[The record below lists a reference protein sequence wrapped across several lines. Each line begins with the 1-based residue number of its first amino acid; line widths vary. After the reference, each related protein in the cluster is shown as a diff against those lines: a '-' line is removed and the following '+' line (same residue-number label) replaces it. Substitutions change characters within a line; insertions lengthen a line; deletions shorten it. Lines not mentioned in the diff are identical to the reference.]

1 MGENSVFTRESSG
14 LIKDVNGID
23 AVMLNLGNMS
33 AGVALYIS
41 ISPFIPQGGI
51 IWIAAIIGLILT
63 LPQAYIYSYLSGKIA
78 RTGGDYVWISRTF
91 NGFLGTTM
99 AFALMIES
107 TAYFALIAFFFS
119 QAIGSVLSTI
129 GRMDGITSLVSISNT
144 LSAPV
149 YSYLLGAMIFGI
161 AIGFNI
167 LKAKWGYALVTVS
180 GLIAMA
186 ATIIAM
192 VVLAMNLG
200 DFHTAISKFISVE
213 GITPPSNYASSVAP
227 FSLVATIGILPIIA
241 IFTYP
246 WMQATPAVAAEV
258 KKVKF
263 VKYGVFVPLLI
274 TGALVT
280 LGFFLMYQAGGYA
293 FTNYEFINNGFTYT
307 FWTVA
312 IGLTN
317 NLPLQLFM
325 GIGLLMWE
333 FSILAYGVVVFAR
346 YIFAMAFDRVFPEIF
361 TRLNKGG
368 SPVYTH
374 AFDLALTLGLLVFP
388 VVSIS
393 GATSLYGAIVI
404 GMVYFMVVSIAAL
417 LYGSKNKAPAL
428 IVASVIEI
436 AYFLFLTYEAVTNP
450 TFSFVNSNGTPNPIT
465 LAFVI
470 LSFVIGALI
479 FLASKFYNKK
489 RGVDIDLAYK
499 EIPPE

>member
-1 MGENSVFTRESSG
+1 
-14 LIKDVNGID
+14 
-23 AVMLNLGNMS
+23 
-33 AGVALYIS
+33 
-41 ISPFIPQGGI
+41 
-51 IWIAAIIGLILT
+51 
-63 LPQAYIYSYLSGKIA
+63 
-78 RTGGDYVWISRTF
+78 
-91 NGFLGTTM
+91 M

-129 GRMDGITSLVSISNT
+129 GMMDGITSLVSISNT

-186 ATIIAM
+186 ATIVAM

-307 FWTVA
+307 F
-312 IGLTN
+312 
-317 NLPLQLFM
+317 
-325 GIGLLMWE
+325 
-333 FSILAYGVVVFAR
+333 
-346 YIFAMAFDRVFPEIF
+346 
-361 TRLNKGG
+361 
-368 SPVYTH
+368 
-374 AFDLALTLGLLVFP
+374 
-388 VVSIS
+388 
-393 GATSLYGAIVI
+393 
-404 GMVYFMVVSIAAL
+404 
-417 LYGSKNKAPAL
+417 
-428 IVASVIEI
+428 
-436 AYFLFLTYEAVTNP
+436 
-450 TFSFVNSNGTPNPIT
+450 
-465 LAFVI
+465 
-470 LSFVIGALI
+470 
-479 FLASKFYNKK
+479 
-489 RGVDIDLAYK
+489 
-499 EIPPE
+499 